1 MLCYDPAFPSDTLEA
16 VVPSPNAPSRF
27 RRPSGATLATA
38 RLPRRLDSEVFDE
51 EEEVQEAIEASLLES
66 EVGPTATSSASS
78 FGPTASS
85 SASSSSSKAASAG
98 AVGAAYASNFSSGSA
113 SSRDT
118 SAKKKI
124 RVEKEPKA

>member
-1 MLCYDPAFPSDTLEA
+1 MVA
-16 VVPSPNAPSRF
+16 VATTNSPSRF
-27 RRPSGATLATA
+27 RRPSGETLATE
-38 RLPRRLDSEVFDE
+38 RLPRRLDSEVLDE
-51 EEEVQEAIEASLLES
+51 EEEVQEAIVASLLDS
-66 EVGPTATSSASS
+66 EASQADVCPTSS
-78 FGPTASS
+78 SS
-85 SASSSSSKAASAG
+85 SSSSSSSKAASAG

>member
-1 MLCYDPAFPSDTLEA
+1 VVA
-16 VVPSPNAPSRF
+16 VATTNSPSRF
-27 RRPSGATLATA
+27 RRPSGATLATE
-38 RLPRRLDSEVFDE
+38 RLPRRLDSEVLDE
-51 EEEVQEAIEASLLES
+51 EEEVQEAIVASLLDS
-66 EVGPTATSSASS
+66 EASQADVCPTSSSS
-78 FGPTASS
+78 
-85 SASSSSSKAASAG
+85 SSSSSKAASSG

>member
-1 MLCYDPAFPSDTLEA
+1 MVA
-16 VVPSPNAPSRF
+16 VATTNSPSRF
-27 RRPSGATLATA
+27 RRPSGATLATE
-38 RLPRRLDSEVFDE
+38 RLPRRLDSEVLDE
-51 EEEVQEAIEASLLES
+51 EEEVQEAIVASLLDS
-66 EVGPTATSSASS
+66 EASQADVC
-78 FGPTASS
+78 PTASS
-85 SASSSSSKAASAG
+85 STSSSSKAASAG

>member
-1 MLCYDPAFPSDTLEA
+1 MLCYDPEIPSNTLEV

-27 RRPSGATLATA
+27 RRPSGATVATA
-38 RLPRRLDSEVFDE
+38 SLPRRLDGEVLDE

-66 EVGPTATSSASS
+66 EVC
-78 FGPTASS
+78 PTASS

>member
-1 MLCYDPAFPSDTLEA
+1 MVA
-16 VVPSPNAPSRF
+16 VATTNSPSRF
-27 RRPSGATLATA
+27 RRPSGATLATE
-38 RLPRRLDSEVFDE
+38 RLPRRLDSEVLDE
-51 EEEVQEAIEASLLES
+51 EEEVQEAIVASILDSEASQAD
-66 EVGPTATSSASS
+66 VCPTSSSS
-78 FGPTASS
+78 T
-85 SASSSSSKAASAG
+85 SSSSKAASAG

>member
-1 MLCYDPAFPSDTLEA
+1 VVA
-16 VVPSPNAPSRF
+16 VATTNSPSRF
-27 RRPSGATLATA
+27 RRPSGATLATE
-38 RLPRRLDSEVFDE
+38 RLPRRLDSEVLDE
-51 EEEVQEAIEASLLES
+51 EEEVQEAIVASLLDS
-66 EVGPTATSSASS
+66 EASQADVCPTSSSS
-78 FGPTASS
+78 
-85 SASSSSSKAASAG
+85 SSSSSKAASAG

>member
-1 MLCYDPAFPSDTLEA
+1 MQEA
-16 VVPSPNAPSRF
+16 IVAS
-27 RRPSGATLATA
+27 L
-38 RLPRRLDSEVFDE
+38 LDSEAYQADVC
-51 EEEVQEAIEASLLES
+51 
-66 EVGPTATSSASS
+66 PTSSSS
-78 FGPTASS
+78 T
-85 SASSSSSKAASAG
+85 SSSSKAASAG

>member
-1 MLCYDPAFPSDTLEA
+1 MVA
-16 VVPSPNAPSRF
+16 VATTNSPSRF
-27 RRPSGATLATA
+27 RRPSGATLATE
-38 RLPRRLDSEVFDE
+38 RLPRRLDSEVLDE
-51 EEEVQEAIEASLLES
+51 EEEVQEAIVASLLDS
-66 EVGPTATSSASS
+66 EASQADVCPTSSSS
-78 FGPTASS
+78 
-85 SASSSSSKAASAG
+85 SSSSSKAASAG

>member
-1 MLCYDPAFPSDTLEA
+1 MVA
-16 VVPSPNAPSRF
+16 VATTNSPSRF
-27 RRPSGATLATA
+27 RRPSGATLATE
-38 RLPRRLDSEVFDE
+38 RLPRRLDSETVLDE
-51 EEEVQEAIEASLLES
+51 EEEVQEAIVASLLDS
-66 EVGPTATSSASS
+66 EASQADVCPTSSSS
-78 FGPTASS
+78 
-85 SASSSSSKAASAG
+85 SSSSSKAASAG